1 MRSTTAEFFL
11 DTNILLYAISTL
23 PLESRK
29 ADTALQLVHTLEF
42 GLSTQVLQEFYA
54 VATTKLRH
62 RLAAGDAMRLVQQ
75 WSKQPLCV
83 VDAHVITA
91 AMHLQQSYQLSYWD
105 AAILAAAHEINARVI
120 YTEDFQHGRRYGSVE
135 VINPFLPARM

>member
-23 PLESRK
+23 PGESRK
-29 ADTALQLVHTLEF
+29 AETALQLVHTLEF

-62 RLAAGDAMRLVQQ
+62 RLDARDAMRLVQQ

-91 AMHLQQSYQLSYWD
+91 AMRVQQS
-105 AAILAAAHEINARVI
+105 
-120 YTEDFQHGRRYGSVE
+120 
-135 VINPFLPARM
+135 